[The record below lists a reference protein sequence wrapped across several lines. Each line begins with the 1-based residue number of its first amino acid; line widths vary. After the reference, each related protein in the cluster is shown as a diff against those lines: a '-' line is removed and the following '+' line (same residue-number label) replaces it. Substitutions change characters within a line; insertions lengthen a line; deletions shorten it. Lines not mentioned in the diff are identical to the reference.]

1 MNNRTAIKLGVI
13 GAGSITPQHIKVAV
27 KSGFI
32 LDSIC
37 ARDYS
42 RSARIL
48 GHEFRFMN
56 VYDTFEEFSMR
67 KLDAYLVLTNTES
80 QIEITQKLLEKRKPI
95 LVEKPVST
103 NPDLIKALDFNDKLN
118 QVVVGYNRRNL
129 SSIRN
134 LRASLN
140 KSPFSFFTVSIPE
153 LSSLQYASSEEIENT
168 ILENTVHVFDLIF
181 FLFGKP
187 DRWQITGIDYENRMF
202 SRTINFYYGG
212 IHKGT
217 ALVTIGI
224 PENWSITVYSPGQRF
239 VLSPIESFINYSKM
253 ESTPATSNRPN
264 KIYTPQ
270 SITPWKPDWED
281 IEFKAGFYRQI
292 KDFHE
297 FITMGNK
304 PDTLASLS
312 DAHFASAFAQEIL
325 DKIKI
330 SL

>member
-187 DRWQITGIDYENRMF
+187 DRWQITGIDY
-202 SRTINFYYGG
+202 
-212 IHKGT
+212 
-217 ALVTIGI
+217 
-224 PENWSITVYSPGQRF
+224 
-239 VLSPIESFINYSKM
+239 
-253 ESTPATSNRPN
+253 
-264 KIYTPQ
+264 
-270 SITPWKPDWED
+270 
-281 IEFKAGFYRQI
+281 
-292 KDFHE
+292 
-297 FITMGNK
+297 
-304 PDTLASLS
+304 
-312 DAHFASAFAQEIL
+312 
-325 DKIKI
+325 
-330 SL
+330 